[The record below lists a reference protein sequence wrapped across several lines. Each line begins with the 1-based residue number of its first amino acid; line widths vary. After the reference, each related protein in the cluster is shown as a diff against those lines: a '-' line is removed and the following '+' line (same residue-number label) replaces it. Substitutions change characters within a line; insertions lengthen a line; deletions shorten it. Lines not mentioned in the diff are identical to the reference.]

1 MKFSEI
7 IDGLKE
13 GRCYTRFQ
21 TPAYHG
27 KLICRQVPN
36 TISPEVVQK
45 ASSIPQDLK
54 VLLSTIGLEDEMKGH
69 LEYHDQILIVTCND
83 HERLSATS
91 WNPSAED
98 IFAEDWATA

>member
-36 TISPEVVQK
+36 TISPEVSPETGCQ
-45 ASSIPQDLK
+45 
-54 VLLSTIGLEDEMKGH
+54 G
-69 LEYHDQILIVTCND
+69 
-83 HERLSATS
+83 
-91 WNPSAED
+91 
-98 IFAEDWATA
+98 